1 MIARGSAS
9 AGPVSTMNNPTF
21 SETVARFKEL
31 GGRIV
36 INGDVATT
44 IDHIRTFFKKH
55 GYAIEGD
62 TEVEPTEPMVGSLVS
77 SAASVVDRIMDE
89 LTVEQIRTQI
99 AERGGTVPGRSTPKR
114 RLAEILAVSA
124 GYSIPETEALNGVHL
139 GGPGNP
145 NGTPIGPDST
155 ATDVG
160 GAPAYKAVQGRRDP
174 STPAPPAREPRT
186 LRVGRIPSAAE

>member
-1 MIARGSAS
+1 
-9 AGPVSTMNNPTF
+9 MNNPTF

-31 GGRIV
+31 GGRVV

-77 SAASVVDRIMDE
+77 TAASVVDRIME
-89 LTVEQIRTQI
+89 TLTVAQIRAQI
-99 AERGGTVPGRSTPKR
+99 AERGGPVPGQATPKR
-114 RLAEILAVSA
+114 RLAEVLAVSA

-139 GGPGNP
+139 DGPGNP
-145 NGTPIGPDST
+145 NGTPIGPGST
-155 ATDVG
+155 PTAVG
-160 GAPAYKAVQGRRDP
+160 GQPAYKAVKGRRDP
-174 STPAPPAREPRT
+174 STSAPPARQRRT
-186 LRVGRIPSAAE
+186 LRVGRIPPAAE